1 MSGRRVAVVGGGVAG
16 VSAAL
21 AASAQGAKT
30 TLVESS
36 KRVGVSKALMPLLL
50 SDGWTE
56 EDIVLPEAG
65 RLARAGVVARTGEGV
80 TAIRRRGGELRLE
93 APGRAAGQ
101 AFDSVVVCTGSA
113 AQTPPLRG
121 LSKKNV
127 FVMRDVADYLALSG
141 ALDSLAVVAVS
152 GPVPL
157 ALRLGEAL
165 ARRGKSARVY
175 CGKDGLERQFSTEV
189 AAAIRRAAS
198 ADLDSGR
205 AVIVDGSLDSILGV
219 SKAEAVVSGGQV
231 STCDAVVVVPKSA
244 PSPPIVDCE
253 MGPDGGL
260 LVDSRMATTQP
271 GVFAAGDS
279 AEIRFKSGS
288 VPARLYSTSRTG
300 GEVAGTN
307 SAGGTASAAPSW
319 AFEQTYFGMEFCAAG
334 LSGEEASA
342 VGLEASTETGSVSN
356 FERGSRRETFVSIV
370 YDMGTRRVYGLQ
382 VAGWRASSLSSA
394 VSLAVSLGVT
404 VEQLQHVE
412 SPYSPGLGHEASPIA
427 LTAGKIPKLEGA

>member
-1 MSGRRVAVVGGGVAG
+1 MKVAVVGGGVAG

-21 AASAQGAKT
+21 AASAQGAET

-36 KRVGVSKALMPLLL
+36 KRIGVSKALMPLLL

-56 EDIVLPEAG
+56 EDLLLPEAG
-65 RLARAGVVARTGEGV
+65 RLAAAGVVARTGEGV
-80 TAIRRRGGELRLE
+80 TSVRRSGGELRLE
-93 APGRAAGQ
+93 TSGRAAGQ
-101 AFDSVVVCTGSA
+101 GFDSVVVCTGSA
-113 AQTPPLRG
+113 AQPPPLRG

-127 FVMRDVADYLALSG
+127 FVMRDVADYLGLSS

-157 ALRLGEAL
+157 ALSLGEAL
-165 ARRGKSARVY
+165 AKRGKSTRVY
-175 CGKDGLERQFSTEV
+175 CGKDGLERQFSSPV

-198 ADLDSGR
+198 SGPKAER

-219 SKAEAVVSGGQV
+219 SKAEAVVCGGQV
-231 STCDAVVVVPKSA
+231 STCDAVVVVPRGT
-244 PSPPIVDCE
+244 PSVPLVDCE
-253 MGPDGGL
+253 KGRDGGL

-288 VPARLYSTSRTG
+288 VPARLYSTSRMG
-300 GEVAGTN
+300 GSVAGTN
-307 SAGGTASAAPSW
+307 SAGGRAFAAPSW
-319 AFEQTYFGMEFCAAG
+319 AFEQTYFGLEFCAAG
-334 LSGEEASA
+334 LSREEASA
-342 VGLEASTETGSVSN
+342 IGLEASTEAGSVPN
-356 FERGSRRETFVSIV
+356 FERGAKRDTFVSIV
-370 YDMGTRRVYGLQ
+370 YDVATHRVYGLQ

-394 VSLAVSLGVT
+394 ASLIVSLGAT

-412 SPYSPGLGHEASPIA
+412 SPYSPSLGYEVSPIA